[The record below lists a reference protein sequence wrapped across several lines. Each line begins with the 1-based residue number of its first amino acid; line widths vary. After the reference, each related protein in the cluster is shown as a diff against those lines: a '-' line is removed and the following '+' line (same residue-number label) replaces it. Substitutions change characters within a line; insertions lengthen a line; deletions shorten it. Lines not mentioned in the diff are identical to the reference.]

1 MKLKLII
8 ATAVLTALASCQ
20 KGETKIE
27 VNLTDI
33 PEGYVVEM
41 GRSDDRDSYTIYCDS
56 SKTTDRKFTIKCDS
70 LTDNTMYYLVV
81 QKDRY
86 KYCSASIQIF
96 VEDGCSA
103 TVTGSGL
110 FPSMWTINSKHPRQ
124 FFENKMMDPVRE
136 LYKQRDEIR
145 LYSDTVTTEEGRKQ
159 NQEKT
164 NALYNQMDDIQMST
178 LQSLPVDKYMFQ
190 ELCGKTGA
198 INYYGADYKF
208 FGQVEAMFNKL
219 PDEYKNSKEGKALD
233 YALHGKTPAVGD
245 VVIDYDLY
253 DIDGNVHHLADYR
266 GKWTL
271 LEFSTYYCGPCRL
284 FSQAI
289 KYLYNKGINSNME
302 IIDITLDT
310 PEQFAQMVAEDKFVS
325 PLYNDRDQKNG
336 LFAINKISCYPTFYF
351 VNPDGVIEDIVQGY
365 DIGWVI
371 TCAKKAGAFAPEYK
385 TEKCVAV
392 VNNPDIK
399 KMRGLWLESV
409 ELYKDSTVLNVSS
422 VYYSINEGTTLRCNN
437 GKTTCELISS
447 SIGLNTFTD
456 FNAGMMPCRL
466 TFKPLPK
473 GIKEFD
479 FIEGDCPSCFRLEGI
494 KLAE

>member
-8 ATAVLTALASCQ
+8 ASTVLAAMASCQ
-20 KGETKIE
+20 KGETKID
-27 VNLTDI
+27 VNLTGI

-41 GRSDDRDSYTIYCDS
+41 GLSDDSESSTIYCDS

-70 LTDNTMYYLVV
+70 LTDNTMYYIMV

-86 KYCSASIQIF
+86 KYYSASMRIF
-96 VEDGCSA
+96 VEDGCTA
-103 TVTGSGL
+103 TVTGSGI

-124 FFENKMMDPVRE
+124 IFENKMMDPVKE

-145 LYSDTVTTEEGRKQ
+145 LFSDTVTTEEGRKQ
-159 NQEKT
+159 NQNRT
-164 NALYNQMDDIQMST
+164 NALYDQIDEIQIST

-190 ELCGKTGA
+190 ELCGKTGE

-233 YALHGKTPAVGD
+233 YTLHGKAPAVGD
-245 VVIDYDLY
+245 VVTDYDLY
-253 DIDGNVHHLADYR
+253 DIDGKLHHLADYR
-266 GKWTL
+266 GKWML

-284 FSQAI
+284 FSKAI
-289 KYLYNKGINSNME
+289 KYLYKKGINNNME

-310 PEQFAQMVAEDKFVS
+310 PEQFAQMAAEEQFVS
-325 PLYNDRDQKNG
+325 PLYNDRDQRNG
-336 LFAINKISCYPTFYF
+336 LFAINKISAYPTFYV

-365 DIGWVI
+365 NVGWVI
-371 TCAKKAGAFAPEYK
+371 ASAKKAGAFAPEYK
-385 TEKCVAV
+385 TEKGVTI
-392 VNNPDIK
+392 VNNPD
-399 KMRGLWLESV
+399 MRSSGGLWLESV

-422 VYYSINEGTTLRCNN
+422 VYYSINEGASLRCNN
-437 GKTTCELISS
+437 GKTICELISS
-447 SIGLNTFTD
+447 SIGLNKFTD
-456 FNAGMMPCRL
+456 FDAGMVPCRL
-466 TFKPLPK
+466 TFKPLSK

-479 FIEGDCPSCFRLEGI
+479 FIEGDCPNCFRLEEI

>member
-8 ATAVLTALASCQ
+8 ASTVLAAMASCQ
-20 KGETKIE
+20 KGETKID
-27 VNLTDI
+27 VNLTGI

-41 GRSDDRDSYTIYCDS
+41 GLSDDSESSTIYCDS

-70 LTDNTMYYLVV
+70 LTDNTMYYIMV

-86 KYCSASIQIF
+86 KYYSASMRIF
-96 VEDGCSA
+96 VEDGCTA
-103 TVTGSGL
+103 TVTGSGI

-124 FFENKMMDPVRE
+124 IFENKMMDPVKE

-145 LYSDTVTTEEGRKQ
+145 LFSDTVTTEEGRKQ
-159 NQEKT
+159 NQNRT
-164 NALYNQMDDIQMST
+164 NALYDQIDEIQIST

-190 ELCGKTGA
+190 ELCGKTGE

-233 YALHGKTPAVGD
+233 YTLHGKAPAVGD
-245 VVIDYDLY
+245 VVNDYDLY
-253 DIDGNVHHLADYR
+253 DIDGKLHHLADYR
-266 GKWTL
+266 GKWML

-284 FSQAI
+284 FSKAI
-289 KYLYNKGINSNME
+289 KYLYKNGINNNME

-310 PEQFAQMVAEDKFVS
+310 PEQFAQMAAEEQFVS
-325 PLYNDRDQKNG
+325 PLYNDRDQRNG
-336 LFAINKISCYPTFYF
+336 LFAINKISAYPTFYV

-365 DIGWVI
+365 NVGWVI
-371 TCAKKAGAFAPEYK
+371 ASAKKAGAFAPEYK
-385 TEKCVAV
+385 TEKGVTI
-392 VNNPDIK
+392 VNNPD
-399 KMRGLWLESV
+399 MRSSGGLWLESV

-422 VYYSINEGTTLRCNN
+422 VYYSINEGATLRCNN
-437 GKTTCELISS
+437 GKTICELISS
-447 SIGLNTFTD
+447 SIGLNKFTD
-456 FNAGMMPCRL
+456 FDAGMVPCRL
-466 TFKPLPK
+466 TFKPLSK

-479 FIEGDCPSCFRLEGI
+479 FIEGDCPNCFRLEGI

>member
-1 MKLKLII
+1 MKQKLII
-8 ATAVLTALASCQ
+8 AATVLAAMVSCQ

-41 GRSDDRDSYTIYCDS
+41 GLSDDTDSSTIYCDS
-56 SKTTDRKFTIKCDS
+56 SKTTNRKFTIKCDS
-70 LTDNTMYYLVV
+70 LTDNSMYYILV

-86 KYCSASIQIF
+86 KYYSASMRIF
-96 VEDGCSA
+96 VEDGSTA

-124 FFENKMMDPVRE
+124 IFENKMMDPVKE

-159 NQEKT
+159 NQNRT
-164 NALYNQMDDIQMST
+164 NALYDQIDEIQMST
-178 LQSLPVDKYMFQ
+178 LQSLPVDKYKFQ
-190 ELCGKTGA
+190 ALCGKTGE

-219 PDEYKNSKEGKALD
+219 PDEYKNTKEGKALD
-233 YALHGKTPAVGD
+233 YTLHGKAPAVGD
-245 VVIDYDLY
+245 VVNDYDLY
-253 DIDGNVHHLADYR
+253 DINGNVHHFADYR
-266 GKWTL
+266 GKWML

-284 FSQAI
+284 FSKAI
-289 KYLYNKGINSNME
+289 KYLYKNGINKNLE

-310 PEQFAQMVAEDKFVS
+310 PEQFAQMAAEEQFVS
-325 PLYNDRDQKNG
+325 PLYNDRDMRNG
-336 LFAINKISCYPTFYF
+336 IFAINKISAYPTFYL

-365 DIGWVI
+365 DMGWVI
-371 TCAKKAGAFAPEYK
+371 ASAKKAGAFVPEYK
-385 TEKCVAV
+385 SEKGVTI

-399 KMRGLWLESV
+399 SSRGLWLEKV
-409 ELYKDSTVLNVSS
+409 ELYKDSTVLTVST
-422 VYYSINEGTTLRCNN
+422 VGYCINEGSVLRYND
-437 GKTTCELISS
+437 GKKTCDLISS
-447 SIGLNTFTD
+447 SIGLNKFTSFD
-456 FNAGMMPCRL
+456 DGMVPCRL

-473 GIKEFD
+473 GLKEFD

>member
-8 ATAVLTALASCQ
+8 ASTILAAMASCQ
-20 KGETKIE
+20 KGETKID
-27 VNLTDI
+27 VNLTGI

-41 GRSDDRDSYTIYCDS
+41 GLSDDSESSTIYCDS

-70 LTDNTMYYLVV
+70 LTDNTMYYIMV

-86 KYCSASIQIF
+86 KYYSASMRIF
-96 VEDGCSA
+96 VEDGCTA
-103 TVTGSGL
+103 TVTGSGI

-124 FFENKMMDPVRE
+124 IFENKMMDPVKE

-145 LYSDTVTTEEGRKQ
+145 LFSDTVTTEEGRKQ
-159 NQEKT
+159 NQNRT
-164 NALYNQMDDIQMST
+164 NALYDQIDEIQIST

-190 ELCGKTGA
+190 ELCGKTGE

-233 YALHGKTPAVGD
+233 YTLHGKAPAVGD
-245 VVIDYDLY
+245 VVNDYDLY
-253 DIDGNVHHLADYR
+253 DIDGKLHHLADYR
-266 GKWTL
+266 GQWML

-284 FSQAI
+284 FSKAI
-289 KYLYNKGINSNME
+289 KYLYKKGINNNME

-310 PEQFAQMVAEDKFVS
+310 PEQFAQMAAEEQFVS
-325 PLYNDRDQKNG
+325 PLYNDRDQRNG
-336 LFAINKISCYPTFYF
+336 LFAINKISAYPTFYV

-365 DIGWVI
+365 NVGWVI
-371 TCAKKAGAFAPEYK
+371 ASAKKAGAFAPEYK
-385 TEKCVAV
+385 TEKGVTI
-392 VNNPDIK
+392 VNNPD
-399 KMRGLWLESV
+399 MRSSGGLWLESV

-422 VYYSINEGTTLRCNN
+422 VYYSINEGATLRCNN
-437 GKTTCELISS
+437 GKTICELISS
-447 SIGLNTFTD
+447 SIGLNKFTD
-456 FNAGMMPCRL
+456 FDAGMVPCRL
-466 TFKPLPK
+466 TFKPLSK

-479 FIEGDCPSCFRLEGI
+479 FIEGDCPNCFRLEGI